1 MPRIFLG
8 LQALLWLPYGVFCFF
23 QPAFLGEAAGVT
35 IGSTTASIELRAMY
49 GGLQASTGAKASATS
64 LPTVT

>member
-35 IGSTTASIELRAMY
+35 IGSTTAIF
-49 GGLQASTGAKASATS
+49 S
-64 LPTVT
+64 LFRVPAD